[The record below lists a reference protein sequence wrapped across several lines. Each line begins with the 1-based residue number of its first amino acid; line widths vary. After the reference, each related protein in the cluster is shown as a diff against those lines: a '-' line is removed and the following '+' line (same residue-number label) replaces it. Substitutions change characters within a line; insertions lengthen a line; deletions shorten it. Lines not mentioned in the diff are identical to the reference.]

1 MNTEILGVQREGSTV
16 MEPAK
21 KKNPTPVEVDRTI
34 KEILPRFL
42 HDRNALCPWCHF
54 NLRGLSGPDC
64 PKCGQ
69 PLSLSLSV
77 TNPIQSAWIA
87 LVVATCLG
95 APIGM
100 VRLISY
106 INDGFNFAA
115 NIETYASV
123 GFVALFVLAM
133 LTLALRRY
141 IIRLPRTF
149 QWSTAAVGF
158 VLLFASFGSLFYGLW
173 TGVIT

>member
-1 MNTEILGVQREGSTV
+1 
-16 MEPAK
+16 MELVDK
-21 KKNPTPVEVDRTI
+21 KKLPPRKADRTI

-42 HDRNALCPWCHF
+42 RDRDALCPWCHF

-69 PLSLSLSV
+69 MLNLSLTV

-100 VRLISY
+100 VRLISF
-106 INDGFNFAA
+106 INDGFNFAGSL
-115 NIETYASV
+115 ETYASV
-123 GFVALFVLAM
+123 GFVLLFVLAM

-141 IIRLPRTF
+141 IIRMPKPI
-149 QWSTAAVGF
+149 QWSSAAVGF
-158 VLLFASFGSLFYGLW
+158 MLLIGSFGSLFYGLW
-173 TGVIT
+173 AGTIT